1 MMRRTT
7 AKCLLMCLAWL
18 GFGMAGW
25 AQSDINR
32 ISIKTDLFGPV
43 ASMPSNAYFR
53 ISPEGEYRLGNERSW
68 GITLD
73 YERYVGRARYEDAQL
88 TFLSGDLWT
97 GDAIQRESSARMG
110 LRRYFGESQKLFGE
124 IQTGFANTTNDTI
137 LIHQLSQPYMFSKKF
152 SPELRI
158 RGGYRME
165 VGKLLAFDWV
175 LEVDPRRL
183 VTKYHW
189 NRVILLELNLGFLI

>member
-1 MMRRTT
+1 MR
-7 AKCLLMCLAWL
+7 
-18 GFGMAGW
+18 GW
-25 AQSDINR
+25 AQADAPR
-32 ISIKTDLFGPV
+32 VSIKTDLFGPV
-43 ASMPSNAYFR
+43 ASMPSNAFFR
-53 ISPEGEYRLGNERSW
+53 ISPEGEYRLGMGRSW

-73 YERYVGRARYEDAQL
+73 FERYVGKTLYEDGQMTYL
-88 TFLSGDLWT
+88 TGELWT

-124 IQTGFANTTNDTI
+124 IQTGFAHTTNDTI
-137 LIHQLSQPYMFSKKF
+137 FHHLLSQPYMFSKKF

-165 VGKLLAFDWV
+165 VGKHLAFDWV

-183 VTKYHW
+183 VAKQHW